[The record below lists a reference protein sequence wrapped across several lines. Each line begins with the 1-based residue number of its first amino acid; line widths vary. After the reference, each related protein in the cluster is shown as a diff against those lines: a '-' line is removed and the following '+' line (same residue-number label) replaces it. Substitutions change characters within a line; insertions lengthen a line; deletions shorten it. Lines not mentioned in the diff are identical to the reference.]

1 MYMYNQLVPILE
13 ISWWILRAPRFLL
26 RRECLFL
33 LLDSI
38 LFYSID
44 LWGVCVCVC
53 LCVCT
58 RACMR
63 MHIHRYHDLFF
74 ITMAGAE
81 VTETLL

>member
-53 LCVCT
+53 VCVCARA
-58 RACMR
+58 RACACTFYYYGWGR
-63 MHIHRYHDLFF
+63 SH
-74 ITMAGAE
+74 
-81 VTETLL
+81 